1 MTLDEKAKLYDQLL
15 LEHDRLSR
23 EVSLIQGKF
32 DLTVDDNKKVDK
44 IKKEMFEI
52 ETRANNLGA
61 L

>member
-1 MTLDEKAKLYDQLL
+1 MTLYEKAKLYDQLL

>member
-15 LEHDRLSR
+15 LEHDRLAR